1 MLKEQRQLEIIKIV
15 EQKQFVKVEEL
26 AQQLSCAEIT
36 IRRDIQQ
43 LADMKKIEKVH
54 GGAKA
59 LGSFGEMRDFEVEKR
74 ERAYIKEKKK
84 IAQTAATFIKDGM
97 SIYLDAGS
105 TVSYMIQYLKDKDV
119 YVYTHGIHHIAL
131 LLEYKIPFSI
141 IGGSVKP
148 KTQATVGEMT
158 IKQLQMLHFN
168 LAFMGANAF
177 DSSFGFSTPDIS
189 EGLIKQTIIEQS
201 DAVYILMDQSKL
213 NKKSQVRFATL
224 EDVTAIITEVS

>member
-1 MLKEQRQLEIIKIV
+1 M

-105 TVSYMIQYLKDKDV
+105 TVSYMIQYLKDKELRV
-119 YVYTHGIHHIAL
+119 YLPLSQHHVL
-131 LLEYKIPFSI
+131 
-141 IGGSVKP
+141 
-148 KTQATVGEMT
+148 
-158 IKQLQMLHFN
+158 QLTLT
-168 LAFMGANAF
+168 L
-177 DSSFGFSTPDIS
+177 
-189 EGLIKQTIIEQS
+189 
-201 DAVYILMDQSKL
+201 
-213 NKKSQVRFATL
+213 VRF
-224 EDVTAIITEVS
+224 